1 MKKSFN
7 VTGMSCASC
16 SSHVEKAVSKIGGVN
31 TVSVNLLTN
40 SMEVNFDENKASADI
55 IIKAVEKAG
64 YGASVKNAEKIKAQ
78 NNGTS
83 AVNNEIISIKKR
95 LIASVCFLVPLFY
108 ISMGHMMGWPLPSF
122 FHGTQNAITFAF
134 TQFILVVPIVF
145 INFKYFKNGFKALF
159 KGSPNMDSLI
169 AIGSAA
175 AVIYGIYAI
184 YEIGIGLGY
193 NDYDLVHKFS
203 MDLYFESAGTI
214 LTLIT
219 LGKFLEAR
227 AKGKTSDAITKLINL
242 RPKTAIALK
251 DGKEIEIPIE
261 DVAVGDILIVK
272 QGQSIP
278 VDGVV
283 VQGSSAVD
291 ESAITG
297 ESLPV
302 DKNEGDTVTGAT
314 INKSGYLQIKAA
326 KIGDDTTLSQII
338 RLVEEAGATKA
349 PIAKLADKIS
359 GVFVPIVIAI
369 AVIASIIWFALGYGF
384 EFALSIGIAVLVIS
398 CPCAL
403 GLATPTAIMVGTGRG
418 AKEGILIKSAE
429 ALETAHNI
437 NTVVLD
443 KTGTVTTGKP
453 QVTDLIPINCTSS
466 ELIKIGAS
474 VEKLSEHPLAQAIVK
489 YGEENNTQ
497 IYSAENFSSIQGQ
510 GITANING
518 IKTLA
523 GNEKMMEKHNVDISG
538 YTDKIHS
545 LSENGKTP
553 LCFAQNN
560 TLLGIIAVADVVKP
574 TSQSAVLELKK
585 MGINVV
591 MLTGDNEKTAKAIG
605 EKSGITNIIAD
616 VLPQGKEDEIRKL
629 QKTGKKVAMVGDG
642 INDSPALA
650 RADVGIA
657 IGAGTDIAV
666 EAADVVLV
674 KNDLTDVAK
683 MIQLSRATM
692 RNIKENL
699 FWALIYNAVGIPLA
713 AGVFFILFGW
723 KLNPMYG
730 AAAMSLSS
738 VCVVTNAL
746 RLRTFKPKLF
756 GSKGDY
762 TPDNTNQINTIK
774 GEFTME
780 KKIII
785 EGMACSHCSGRVT
798 DVLNSIDGVSANV
811 SLEEKT
817 AYVTLSK
824 NISDNVLADAVTNAG
839 YKVVEII

>member
-1 MKKSFN
+1 MKEYFN

-16 SSHVEKAVSKIGGVN
+16 SAHVEKAVSKINGVN
-31 TVSVNLLTN
+31 SVSVNLLTN
-40 SMEVNFDENKASADI
+40 SMEVSFDESITSTGDI
-55 IIKAVEKAG
+55 INAVEKAG
-64 YGASVKNAEKIKAQ
+64 YGACVKNAEQ
-78 NNGTS
+78 NISKKNTNS
-83 AVNNEIISIKKR
+83 TVNNEINSIKKR

-108 ISMGHMMGWPLPSF
+108 ISMGHMMNWPLPDF
-122 FHGTQNAITFAF
+122 FHGTENAVTFAF
-134 TQFILVVPIVF
+134 TQFILVIPLVF

-175 AVIYGIYAI
+175 AIIYGIYAI
-184 YEIGIGLGY
+184 YQIGIGLGY
-193 NDYDLVHKFS
+193 HNHNLVHQFS

-227 AKGKTSDAITKLINL
+227 AKGKTSEAITKLINL
-242 RPKTAIALK
+242 RPETAVVLR
-251 DGKEIEIPIE
+251 DSKEIEISVD
-261 DVAVGDILIVK
+261 DVAVGDILVVK

-302 DKNEGDTVTGAT
+302 DKNEGDKVTGAT
-314 INKSGYLQIKAA
+314 INKSGYLQIKAT
-326 KIGDDTTLSQII
+326 KVGNDTTLSQII
-338 RLVEEAGATKA
+338 RLVEEASATKA

-369 AVIASIIWFALGYGF
+369 AIISAIVWFALGYGL

-403 GLATPTAIMVGTGRG
+403 GLATPTAIMVGTGKG

-429 ALETAHNI
+429 ALETAHSI

-453 QVTDLIPINCTSS
+453 QVTDVIPINCTVS
-466 ELIKIGAS
+466 ELIKISAS
-474 VEKLSEHPLAQAIVK
+474 IEKLSEHPLAQAIVE

-497 IYSAENFSSIQGQ
+497 LYTAKNFSSIQGQ
-510 GITANING
+510 GIIANVNN

-523 GNEKMMEKHNVDISG
+523 GNEKMMEENGVSISD

-545 LSENGKTP
+545 LAQNGKTP
-553 LCFAQNN
+553 LCFAQNGA
-560 TLLGIIAVADVVKP
+560 LKGIIAVADVVKP
-574 TSQSAVLELKK
+574 TSKSAVYELNK
-585 MGINVV
+585 MGIDVV
-591 MLTGDNEKTAKAIG
+591 MLTGDNEKTAQAIG
-605 EKSGITNIIAD
+605 KKSGITNIIAG
-616 VLPQGKEDEIRKL
+616 VLPQGKEKEIRKL
-629 QKTGKKVAMVGDG
+629 QQAGKKVAMVGDG

-666 EAADVVLV
+666 ESADVVLV
-674 KNDLTDVAK
+674 KNDLIDVAK
-683 MIQLSRATM
+683 MIQLSRATI

-713 AGVFFILFGW
+713 AGVFFLIFGW

-738 VCVVTNAL
+738 VCVVSNAL
-746 RLRTFKPKLF
+746 RLRTFKPKLH
-756 GSKGDY
+756 SLKGDN
-762 TPDNTNQINTIK
+762 TPDNINKINISK
-774 GEFTME
+774 GESTME

-798 DVLNSIDGVSANV
+798 DALNAVDGVSANV
-811 SLEEKT
+811 NLEDKT

-824 NISDNVLADAVTNAG
+824 DIADNVLADAVTNAG